1 MAALGPCCGV
11 PTVTH
16 QRCELRREETRPIQS
31 FALKDDNCCVRAAAA
46 GALEK
51 LGWRPGQDEIG
62 VAYWIGK
69 GEWDKCVELGALA
82 VEPLVAAIKN
92 WRDHD
97 ERKAAAGRAIDQIG
111 VRLNDDALRLR
122 AIGIINAA
130 HKARADFLLPRK
142 PRRRH
147 VDPDQNP

>member
-1 MAALGPCCGV
+1 MGLFGPPNVDRMKARRDVMGLINALGY
-11 PTVTH
+11 
-16 QRCELRREETRPIQS
+16 E
-31 FALKDDNCCVRAAAA
+31 KDANVRAAAA